1 MYCQCKCTKLSSNLQ
16 SKETT
21 VYYNFLGSIRDLHNT
36 CFKKANIKNSIV
48 CHQTTVRPCQS
59 LFRVV
64 EMYKNRSRSLSDSH
78 ALPLTC
84 THNRCFTVL
93 TFIQRLYVIGWETEC
108 GLKSQL
114 VLGLVVQLV
123 QNCLK
128 FTICSWVPHRLKT
141 GLKHLRLASNHLL
154 KLWQC
159 MPLLCW
165 LELDI
170 LEVGCSC
177 RLDGLCWSDEGS
189 QSSEI
194 VFRYMN

>member
-1 MYCQCKCTKLSSNLQ
+1 MHKTQLKSAIQT
-16 SKETT
+16 EIT
-21 VYYNFLGSIRDLHNT
+21 VYHNFLGSIQDLHNI
-36 CFKKANIKNSIV
+36 CFKKANIKYSIV

-93 TFIQRLYVIGWETEC
+93 TVHSEIECHRMKTEC
-108 GLKSQL
+108 GLKSRL

-128 FTICSWVPHRLKT
+128 SL
-141 GLKHLRLASNHLL
+141 
-154 KLWQC
+154 
-159 MPLLCW
+159 
-165 LELDI
+165 
-170 LEVGCSC
+170 
-177 RLDGLCWSDEGS
+177 
-189 QSSEI
+189 
-194 VFRYMN
+194 